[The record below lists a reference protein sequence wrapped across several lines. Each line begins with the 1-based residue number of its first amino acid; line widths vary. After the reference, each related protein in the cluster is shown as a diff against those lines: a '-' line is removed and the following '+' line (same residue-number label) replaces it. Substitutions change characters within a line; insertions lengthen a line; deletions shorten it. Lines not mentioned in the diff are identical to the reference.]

1 MRLSFRGGSVV
12 TVPMVSFSSK
22 ADAEA
27 FNKERMGFLDAVAKG
42 LALLPAQGRKIEF
55 PISHLLSELGVAQV
69 GLGIET
75 GEIRNSSLVVAKPN
89 IIIAS

>member
-1 MRLSFRGGSVV
+1 
-12 TVPMVSFSSK
+12 MVSFSAK

-42 LALLPAQGRKIEF
+42 LALLPAQGRKVEL